1 MRVDGAT
8 ARVMAPT
15 LPPSGDAACEIA
27 TRTGKGTP
35 TIGRVST
42 GTTAPAPDVG
52 TGHGGTDTATRITRI
67 LDERR
72 RLLPAIRAEVA
83 RWRTVDEQLAAL
95 SAAVEALRTHATT
108 PAELRDAL
116 VLPFVEAREGA
127 AEAVRLLRVLEARF
141 ARDTVNVGVSGQ
153 ARVGKS
159 TLLQSVSGLGD
170 DQIPTGQALP
180 VTAVRSRIFHAPDL
194 RRATLRLHSFD
205 TFVSEVLAPYHAEL
219 DIAGLPATPDEF
231 RRWSYPQASQSPGS
245 PASEADGGRAEG
257 LRPTAAPDRPS
268 WVTMLNRLRAM
279 QASFPT
285 YEHHLTGGERVV
297 PLEELRPWVAYPTN
311 AEEQAPGPVSRRY
324 LAVRD
329 VRIDCPF
336 PHAQVRHLGIVDL
349 PGLGEFAAG
358 ADQHHVGG
366 LQNEVDVV
374 LMVKRPVE
382 GMAYWG
388 DADARALDLIDSAR
402 GFADRRDFVFLV
414 LNTGDTAEAL
424 VTALRDHIRGQVNS
438 GVPDQFF
445 RVLECDAADTAD
457 VFAHVLSPVLDHLA
471 ARMPAMDAD
480 TFAGT
485 RAELRAT
492 AQRIG
497 MLTDDLGRALASVAQ
512 ASGSVAEDL
521 DLRARRLRQDL
532 SGALVGLVSELRVQA
547 RAVGEDQDYTEAVE
561 RAYGATRAWIGGGLG
576 IGEEAWR
583 DEALR
588 NMTVDR
594 NSSRFAGDELNRV
607 RVEISSCFEEID
619 VYFAARVRALWEQ
632 VAAILRAHT
641 GTLLDGP
648 APRGLADS
656 PAPRGVADNPAPRGV
671 ADNPAPR
678 GVADNTAGEA
688 ALRLFAELLA
698 EASEP
703 CPRLRRAVEQ
713 LLTVRLDY
721 RSQLHPRV
729 RAELDGL
736 TLQERDPVTGEQRN
750 RVVVEVSADGAERL
764 YSFVV
769 QMAEQAAYLTK
780 KALLLREGVTP
791 ALVLHAAA
799 EQLEDTMIR
808 SGDSEREFK
817 RLARSYRDEIWP
829 GVFGEIDAANA
840 RVAAVA
846 RAREALVGTLTE
858 ERDRD
863 RAPDHG
869 VSGLVPSNEE
879 AK

>member
-1 MRVDGAT
+1 M
-8 ARVMAPT
+8 
-15 LPPSGDAACEIA
+15 
-27 TRTGKGTP
+27 
-35 TIGRVST
+35 ST
-42 GTTAPAPDVG
+42 GTTVPAADDAGPAAGFPRDPATDAATG
-52 TGHGGTDTATRITRI
+52 TGTDTAARIARI
-67 LDERR
+67 LDDRR
-72 RLLPAIRAEVA
+72 RLLPGIRAEVA
-83 RWRTVDEQLAAL
+83 RWRAVDDRLAAL
-95 SAAVEALRTHATT
+95 ATAVEALRTHATT

-116 VLPFVEAREGA
+116 ALPFAEAREGA

-141 ARDTVNVGVSGQ
+141 ARDTVNIGVSGQ

-194 RRATLRLHSFD
+194 RRATLRLHTFD
-205 TFVSEVLAPYHAEL
+205 TFVTEVVAPYHAEL
-219 DIAGLPATPDEF
+219 DIAGLP
-231 RRWSYPQASQSPGS
+231 GS
-245 PASEADGGRAEG
+245 PAEFHGWVYPEPSPPPGPPASGGNNRRVEG
-257 LRPTAAPDRPS
+257 LRPTTAPDDVPADRPS

-279 QASFPT
+279 QESFPT
-285 YEHHLTGGERVV
+285 YVHDLTGGERTV
-297 PLEELRPWVAYPTN
+297 PLEELRAWVAYPTN
-311 AEEQAPGPVSRRY
+311 AEEQAARQRGSGPVARRY

-349 PGLGEFAAG
+349 PGLGEFAAR

-388 DADARALDLIDSAR
+388 DADARALDLVDSAR

-445 RVLECDAADTAD
+445 RVLETDAADAAD

-480 TFAGT
+480 TLAGT
-485 RAELRAT
+485 RGELRAT

-497 MLTDDLGRALASVAQ
+497 VLTDDLGRALASVAQ

-532 SGALVGLVSELRVQA
+532 SGALVGLVSQLRAQA
-547 RAVGEDQDYTEAVE
+547 RAVGEDQDYTDAVE
-561 RAYGATRAWIGGGLG
+561 RAYTATRAWIADGLG
-576 IGEEAWR
+576 VGAQAWR

-588 NMTVDR
+588 SMTVDR
-594 NSSRFAGDELNRV
+594 NSSRYAGDELNRV

-632 VAAILRAHT
+632 VADIVRDHT
-641 GTLLDGP
+641 GVLLG
-648 APRGLADS
+648 A
-656 PAPRGVADNPAPRGV
+656 
-671 ADNPAPR
+671 
-678 GVADNTAGEA
+678 TAGED
-688 ALRLFAELLA
+688 ALRRFAALLA

-736 TLQERDPVTGEQRN
+736 TLQERDPITGEQRN
-750 RVVVEVSADGAERL
+750 RVVVEVSADGAEQL
-764 YSFVV
+764 YAFVA

-829 GVFGEIDAANA
+829 GVFGEVDAANA
-840 RVAAVA
+840 RVAAVG
-846 RAREALVGTLTE
+846 RARTALVATLAEGTT
-858 ERDRD
+858 
-863 RAPDHG
+863 
-869 VSGLVPSNEE
+869 
-879 AK
+879 

>member
-1 MRVDGAT
+1 
-8 ARVMAPT
+8 
-15 LPPSGDAACEIA
+15 
-27 TRTGKGTP
+27 
-35 TIGRVST
+35 VS
-42 GTTAPAPDVG
+42 TTAPAPS
-52 TGHGGTDTATRITRI
+52 GTDAGTDAHTGASDSGASDSGASDTEARIARI
-67 LDERR
+67 LADRR
-72 RLLPAIRAEVA
+72 RLLPGVRAEVE
-83 RWRTVDEQLAAL
+83 RWRTADEQLAAL
-95 SAAVEALRTHATT
+95 AAAVEALRTHATT
-108 PAELRDAL
+108 PAELGEAL
-116 VLPFVEAREGA
+116 ALPFADAREGA
-127 AEAVRLLRVLEARF
+127 AEAVRLLRVLEARL
-141 ARDTVNVGVSGQ
+141 ARDTVNIGVSGQ

-180 VTAVRSRIFHAPDL
+180 VTAVRSRIFHTPDL

-205 TFVSEVLAPYHAEL
+205 TFVADVVAPYHAEL
-219 DIAGLPATPDEF
+219 DVAGLPASPDEF
-231 RRWSYPQASQSPGS
+231 RHWAYPKPSQPPGS
-245 PASEADGGRAEG
+245 PASGAGGGRAEG
-257 LRPTAAPDRPS
+257 LRLTAAPDEAESSGALADRPS

-285 YEHHLTGGERVV
+285 YEHDLTGGERVL
-297 PLEELRPWVAYPTN
+297 PIEELRPWVAYPTN
-311 AEEQAPGPVSRRY
+311 EQEQQTGLVSRRY

-336 PHAQVRHLGIVDL
+336 PHARVRHLGIVDL
-349 PGLGEFAAG
+349 PGLGEFAAR
-358 ADQHHVGG
+358 ADQHHVEG
-366 LQNEVDVV
+366 LQNEVDAV
-374 LMVKRPVE
+374 LIVKRPVE

-414 LNTGDTAEAL
+414 VNSGETAEAL

-445 RVLECDAADTAD
+445 RVLECDAADPGD
-457 VFAHVLSPVLDHLA
+457 VHARVLAPVLAHLA
-471 ARMPAMDAD
+471 ARMPAMDA
-480 TFAGT
+480 AAIEGT

-497 MLTDDLGRALASVAQ
+497 TLADDVTRVLSSVAQ
-512 ASGSVAEDL
+512 SSGSVAEDL
-521 DLRARRLRQDL
+521 DVRSRRLRQDL
-532 SGALVGLVSELRVQA
+532 SGALVGLVGELRAQA
-547 RAVGEDQDYTEAVE
+547 RAVGEDQEYTDAVE
-561 RAYGATRAWIGGGLG
+561 RAYAATRAWITGGLG
-576 IGEEAWR
+576 IGEQAWR

-588 NMTVDR
+588 SMTVDR
-594 NSSRFAGDELNRV
+594 NSSRYAGDELNRV

-619 VYFAARVRALWEQ
+619 VYFAARVRALWER
-632 VAAILRAHT
+632 VAGIVRSTT
-641 GTLLDGP
+641 GELLGP
-648 APRGLADS
+648 EPDAA
-656 PAPRGVADNPAPRGV
+656 
-671 ADNPAPR
+671 
-678 GVADNTAGEA
+678 TGEE
-688 ALRLFAELLA
+688 ALRRFVALLA
-698 EASEP
+698 GASEP

-713 LLTVRLDY
+713 LLSVRLDY

-736 TLQERDPVTGEQRN
+736 TLQERDPVSGEQRN
-750 RVVVEVSADGAERL
+750 RVVVEVSPDGAEQL
-764 YSFVV
+764 YAFVV

-840 RVAAVA
+840 RVARVV
-846 RAREALVGTLTE
+846 RAREALVTTLTGGG
-858 ERDRD
+858 DRD
-863 RAPDHG
+863 RPPDRN
-869 VSGLVPSNEE
+869 VSRMSPGLVPPGKEE

>member
-1 MRVDGAT
+1 VG
-8 ARVMAPT
+8 P
-15 LPPSGDAACEIA
+15 
-27 TRTGKGTP
+27 P
-35 TIGRVST
+35 TIGQVST
-42 GTTAPAPDVG
+42 STTAPAAGADSAP
-52 TGHGGTDTATRITRI
+52 GGGDTAGRIARI
-67 LDERR
+67 LDDRR
-72 RLLPAIRAEVA
+72 RLLPGIRAEVA
-83 RWRTVDEQLAAL
+83 RWQAVDGQLAVLAG
-95 SAAVEALRTHATT
+95 AVEALRVHATT
-108 PAELRDAL
+108 PEDLRDAL
-116 VLPFVEAREGA
+116 VLPFAEAREGT

-180 VTAVRSRIFHAPDL
+180 VTAVRSRIFHAPEL

-205 TFVSEVLAPYHAEL
+205 TFVSDVLAPYHAEL
-219 DIAGLPATPDEF
+219 DVAGLPATPDEF
-231 RRWSYPQASQSPGS
+231 RRWSYPKPDDAPAPPPGS
-245 PASEADGGRAEG
+245 PASDGRDGRAEG
-257 LRPTAAPDRPS
+257 LHLTAAPS

-285 YEHHLTGGERVV
+285 YEHDLTGGERVV

-311 AEEQAPGPVSRRY
+311 AEEQDSQRIGQSPVRRY

-349 PGLGEFAAG
+349 PGLGEFAAR

-388 DADARALDLIDSAR
+388 DADARALDLVDSAR

-414 LNTGDTAEAL
+414 LNTGDAAEAL

-445 RVLECDAADTAD
+445 RVLETDAADPAD
-457 VFAHVLSPVLDHLA
+457 VFARVLSPVLDHLA

-480 TFAGT
+480 TVDGT

-497 MLTDDLGRALASVAQ
+497 VLTADLGRVLGSVAQ

-521 DLRARRLRQDL
+521 DQRARRLRQDL
-532 SGALVGLVSELRVQA
+532 SGALVGLVSELRAKA
-547 RAVGEDQDYTEAVE
+547 RAVGEDQDYTDAVE
-561 RAYGATRAWIGGGLG
+561 RAYTTTRTWVANGLG
-576 IGEEAWR
+576 VGEEAWR

-594 NSSRFAGDELNRV
+594 NSSRYAGDELNRV

-619 VYFAARVRALWEQ
+619 VYFAARVRRLWEQ
-632 VAAILRAHT
+632 VAEILREHT
-641 GTLLDGP
+641 GALLDG
-648 APRGLADS
+648 ATGEEALRRFTALLAD
-656 PAPRGVADNPAPRGV
+656 
-671 ADNPAPR
+671 
-678 GVADNTAGEA
+678 
-688 ALRLFAELLA
+688 
-698 EASEP
+698 ASEP

-713 LLTVRLDY
+713 LLMVRLDY

-736 TLQERDPVTGEQRN
+736 TLQERDPITGEQRN
-750 RVVVEVSADGAERL
+750 RVVVEVSADGAEQL
-764 YSFVV
+764 YAFVV

-817 RLARSYRDEIWP
+817 RLARSYRDGIWP

-840 RVAAVA
+840 RVASVA
-846 RAREALVGTLTE
+846 RARDTLVTLLAE
-858 ERDRD
+858 EIR
-863 RAPDHG
+863 
-869 VSGLVPSNEE
+869 
-879 AK
+879 

>member
-1 MRVDGAT
+1 
-8 ARVMAPT
+8 
-15 LPPSGDAACEIA
+15 
-27 TRTGKGTP
+27 
-35 TIGRVST
+35 VST
-42 GTTAPAPDVG
+42 GTTARLAAAEAGAADPDG
-52 TGHGGTDTATRITRI
+52 TAARIARI
-67 LDERR
+67 LDDRR
-72 RLLPAIRAEVA
+72 RLLPAIRTTAA
-83 RWRTVDEQLAAL
+83 RWRGVDEQLAAL
-95 SAAVEALRTHATT
+95 EAAVDALRIHATT
-108 PAELRDAL
+108 PEELRAAL
-116 VLPFVEAREGA
+116 ALPFAEAREGA
-127 AEAVRLLRVLEARF
+127 AEAVRLLRVLEARL
-141 ARDTVNVGVSGQ
+141 ARDTVNIGVSGQ

-180 VTAVRSRIFHAPDL
+180 VTAVRSRIFHAPEL

-205 TFVSEVLAPYHAEL
+205 SFVADVLAPYHAEL
-219 DIAGLPATPDEF
+219 DIAGLPASPEEF
-231 RRWSYPQASQSPGS
+231 RRWRYPAPDSA
-245 PASEADGGRAEG
+245 PA
-257 LRPTAAPDRPS
+257 DRPS

-285 YEHHLTGGERVV
+285 YEHELTGGERVV

-311 AEEQAPGPVSRRY
+311 AEEQGAGPVPRRY

-336 PHAQVRHLGIVDL
+336 PHAQVRRLGIVDL
-349 PGLGEFAAG
+349 PGLGEFAAR
-358 ADQHHVGG
+358 ADEHHVGG

-388 DADARALDLIDSAR
+388 DADARALDLVDSAR

-414 LNTGDTAEAL
+414 LNTGDTTPAL

-438 GVPDQFF
+438 GDPDRFF
-445 RVLECDAADTAD
+445 RVLECDAADQAD
-457 VFAHVLSPVLDHLA
+457 VFAHVLAPALAHLA
-471 ARMPAMDAD
+471 ERMPAMDAD
-480 TFAGT
+480 TLAGT

-492 AQRIG
+492 AQRITV
-497 MLTDDLGRALASVAQ
+497 LADDLGRVLSTVAQ
-512 ASGSVAEDL
+512 SSGSVAEDL
-521 DLRARRLRQDL
+521 DARARRLRQDL
-532 SGALVGLVSELRVQA
+532 SGALVGLVGELRRQA
-547 RAVGEDQDYTEAVE
+547 RVVGEDEEYVGAVE
-561 RAYGATRAWIGGGLG
+561 HAYVGTRSWIADGLG
-576 IGEEAWR
+576 TGEQAWR

-588 NMTVDR
+588 SMTVDR
-594 NSSRFAGDELNRV
+594 NSSRYAGDELNRV

-619 VYFAARVRALWEQ
+619 VYFSARVQALWER
-632 VAAILRAHT
+632 VAAILRGHT
-641 GTLLDGP
+641 GSL
-648 APRGLADS
+648 LAD
-656 PAPRGVADNPAPRGV
+656 VE
-671 ADNPAPR
+671 
-678 GVADNTAGEA
+678 GEHALRRFA
-688 ALRLFAELLA
+688 ALLA
-698 EASEP
+698 DASEP

-736 TLQERDPVTGEQRN
+736 TLQERDPITGEQRN
-750 RVVVEVSADGAERL
+750 RVVVETSADGAEQL
-764 YSFVV
+764 YAFVV

-817 RLARSYRDEIWP
+817 RLSRSYRDEIWP

-846 RAREALVGTLTE
+846 RARAALVACLTGVE
-858 ERDRD
+858 ET
-863 RAPDHG
+863 
-869 VSGLVPSNEE
+869 E
-879 AK
+879 

>member
-1 MRVDGAT
+1 MSTT
-8 ARVMAPT
+8 ARIPAP
-15 LPPSGDAACEIA
+15 G
-27 TRTGKGTP
+27 
-35 TIGRVST
+35 
-42 GTTAPAPDVG
+42 PAPDHVVAG
-52 TGHGGTDTATRITRI
+52 DTVADADTGARIARI
-67 LDERR
+67 LDDRR
-72 RLLPAIRAEVA
+72 RLLPTIRAEVA
-83 RWRTVDEQLAAL
+83 RWQAVDERLAAL
-95 SAAVEALRTHATT
+95 GAAVETLRTHTTT

-116 VLPFVEAREGA
+116 ALPFAEAREGA

-141 ARDTVNVGVSGQ
+141 ARDTVNIGVSGQ

-194 RRATLRLHSFD
+194 RRATLRLHTFD
-205 TFVSEVLAPYHAEL
+205 TFVAEVVAPYHAEL
-219 DIAGLPATPDEF
+219 DIAGLPGTPEEY
-231 RRWSYPQASQSPGS
+231 RAWVYPEPAPTAPPAAGNGGRAEGSRPTAAQDAPADLSQPPGS
-245 PASEADGGRAEG
+245 PASDGGAGGAEG
-257 LRPTAAPDRPS
+257 PRLTPAPS

-279 QASFPT
+279 QAAFPS
-285 YEHHLTGGERVV
+285 YAADLTGGERVV

-311 AEEQAPGPVSRRY
+311 AEEQAARARGQSPARRY

-336 PHAQVRHLGIVDL
+336 PHAQVRRLGIVDL
-349 PGLGEFAAG
+349 PGLGELAAR

-374 LMVKRPVE
+374 LTVKRPVE

-388 DADARALDLIDSAR
+388 DADARALDLVDSAR

-445 RVLECDAADTAD
+445 RVLECDAADPAA
-457 VFAHVLSPVLDHLA
+457 VFAQVLTPVLDHLA

-480 TFAGT
+480 TLAGT
-485 RAELRAT
+485 RGELRAA

-497 MLTDDLGRALASVAQ
+497 VLTDDLGRALASVSQ

-532 SGALVGLVSELRVQA
+532 SGALVGLVTELRAQA
-547 RAVGEDQDYTEAVE
+547 RAVGEDQDYTDAVE
-561 RAYGATRAWIGGGLG
+561 RAYASTRAWIGSGLG
-576 IGEEAWR
+576 VGEQGWR

-588 NMTVDR
+588 SMTVDR
-594 NSSRFAGDELNRV
+594 NSSRYAGDELNRV

-619 VYFAARVRALWEQ
+619 VYFAARVRALWER
-632 VAAILRAHT
+632 VADVLRAHT
-641 GTLLDGP
+641 GTLLP
-648 APRGLADS
+648 EAS
-656 PAPRGVADNPAPRGV
+656 
-671 ADNPAPR
+671 
-678 GVADNTAGEA
+678 GED
-688 ALRLFAELLA
+688 ALRRFVGLLA
-698 EASEP
+698 GASEP

-713 LLTVRLDY
+713 LLLVRLDY

-750 RVVVEVSADGAERL
+750 RVVVEVSRDGAEQL
-764 YSFVV
+764 YAFVV

-840 RVAAVA
+840 RVAAVV
-846 RAREALVGTLTE
+846 RARDSLVAALVE
-858 ERDRD
+858 EI
-863 RAPDHG
+863 A
-869 VSGLVPSNEE
+869 
-879 AK
+879 

>member
-1 MRVDGAT
+1 
-8 ARVMAPT
+8 
-15 LPPSGDAACEIA
+15 
-27 TRTGKGTP
+27 
-35 TIGRVST
+35 VST
-42 GTTAPAPDVG
+42 GTTTPAPDAASGFPAAVD
-52 TGHGGTDTATRITRI
+52 DTAGRIALI
-67 LDERR
+67 LEQRR
-72 RLLPAIRAEVA
+72 RLLPGIRGEVA
-83 RWRTVDEQLAAL
+83 RWRGVDEQLATLA
-95 SAAVEALRTHATT
+95 AAVDELRAHATT
-108 PAELRDAL
+108 PDDLRDAL
-116 VLPFVEAREGA
+116 VLPFAHAREGA
-127 AEAVRLLRVLEARF
+127 AEAVRLLRVLETRF
-141 ARDTVNVGVSGQ
+141 ARDTLNIGVSGQ

-159 TLLQSVSGLGD
+159 TLLQAVAGLGD

-205 TFVSEVLAPYHAEL
+205 TFVTDVVAPYHAEL
-219 DIAGLPATPDEF
+219 DVAGLPASPEEF
-231 RRWSYPQASQSPGS
+231 RRWPYPETAGS
-245 PASEADGGRAEG
+245 GD
-257 LRPTAAPDRPS
+257 PDRPS
-268 WVTMLNRLRAM
+268 YVTMLNRLRAM

-285 YEHHLTGGERVV
+285 YEQHLTGGERVV
-297 PLEELRPWVAYPTN
+297 PLDELRPWVAYPTN
-311 AEEQAPGPVSRRY
+311 TQVQQAAQEQQAQQPGAGPVERRY

-349 PGLGEFAAG
+349 PGLGEFAAR

-366 LQNEVDVV
+366 LQNEVDAV

-388 DADARALDLIDSAR
+388 DADARALDLVDSAR
-402 GFADRRDFVFLV
+402 GFVAQRDFVFLV
-414 LNTGDTAEAL
+414 LNTGDTAPGL

-438 GVPDQFF
+438 GDADRFF
-445 RVLECDAADTAD
+445 RVLETDAADTGD
-457 VFAHVLSPVLDHLA
+457 VFARVLSPVLAHLA
-471 ARMPAMDAD
+471 ERMPAMDAD
-480 TFAGT
+480 TVAGT
-485 RAELRAT
+485 RAELHAVT
-492 AQRIG
+492 QRIQALAG
-497 MLTDDLGRALASVAQ
+497 DLGRVLSSVAQ
-512 ASGSVAEDL
+512 ASGSIAEDL
-521 DLRARRLRQDL
+521 DLRSRRLRQDL
-532 SGALVGLVSELRVQA
+532 SGALVGLVSELRQQA
-547 RAVGEDQDYTEAVE
+547 RAVGEDEDYTAAVE
-561 RAYGATRAWIGGGLG
+561 RAYAGTREWISGGLG
-576 IGEEAWR
+576 VGEQAWR

-594 NSSRFAGDELNRV
+594 NSSRYAGDELNRV

-619 VYFAARVRALWEQ
+619 VYFAARVRALWER
-632 VAAILRAHT
+632 VAEILAAQT
-641 GTLLDGP
+641 GTLLQ
-648 APRGLADS
+648 DS
-656 PAPRGVADNPAPRGV
+656 E
-671 ADNPAPR
+671 
-678 GVADNTAGEA
+678 GEA
-688 ALRLFAELLA
+688 ALRRFAALLA

-750 RVVVEVSADGAERL
+750 RVVVEVSADGAEQL
-764 YSFVV
+764 YSFVM

-840 RVAAVA
+840 RVAAVV
-846 RAREALVGTLTE
+846 RARDTLVATLAE
-858 ERDRD
+858 ES
-863 RAPDHG
+863 A
-869 VSGLVPSNEE
+869 
-879 AK
+879 

>member
-1 MRVDGAT
+1 M
-8 ARVMAPT
+8 
-15 LPPSGDAACEIA
+15 
-27 TRTGKGTP
+27 
-35 TIGRVST
+35 ST
-42 GTTAPAPDVG
+42 GTAAPGPGAAPD
-52 TGHGGTDTATRITRI
+52 TAARIARI

-72 RLLPAIRAEVA
+72 RLLPAIRTEVA
-83 RWRTVDEQLAAL
+83 RWQTVDGQLAGLA
-95 SAAVEALRTHATT
+95 AAVEALRTHATT
-108 PAELRDAL
+108 PAELRAAL
-116 VLPFVEAREGA
+116 ALPFAEAREGA

-141 ARDTVNVGVSGQ
+141 ARDTINIGVSGQ

-159 TLLQSVSGLGD
+159 TMLQSVSGLQD

-194 RRATLRLHSFD
+194 RRATLRLHTFD
-205 TFVSEVLAPYHAEL
+205 TFVTEVVAPYHAEL
-219 DIAGLPATPDEF
+219 DVPGLPATPDEF
-231 RRWSYPQASQSPGS
+231 RGWSYPKPDDAPADLSQ
-245 PASEADGGRAEG
+245 
-257 LRPTAAPDRPS
+257 PS

-285 YEHHLTGGERVV
+285 YAADLTGGERVV

-311 AEEQAPGPVSRRY
+311 AQEQEAQQPAAGPVTRRY

-336 PHAQVRHLGIVDL
+336 PHAQVRRLGIVDL
-349 PGLGEFAAG
+349 PGLGEFAAR

-366 LQNEVDVV
+366 LQNEVDAV

-402 GFADRRDFVFLV
+402 GFVDRRDFVFLV
-414 LNTGDTAEAL
+414 LNTGDTAPAL

-438 GVPDQFF
+438 GVADQFF
-445 RVLECDAADTAD
+445 RVLETDAADPAD
-457 VFAHVLSPVLDHLA
+457 VFAHVLAPVLEHLA

-480 TFAGT
+480 TLAGT
-485 RAELRAT
+485 RGELRTT

-497 MLTDDLGRALASVAQ
+497 VLADDLGRVLASVAQ

-521 DLRARRLRQDL
+521 DQRSRRLRQDL
-532 SGALVGLVSELRVQA
+532 SGALVGLVSQLRAQA
-547 RAVGEDQDYTEAVE
+547 RAVGEDQDYTDAVE
-561 RAYGATRAWIGGGLG
+561 RAYTATRGWIGDGLG
-576 IGEEAWR
+576 VGEQAWR
-583 DEALR
+583 EEALR

-594 NSSRFAGDELNRV
+594 NSSRYAGDELNRV

-632 VAAILRAHT
+632 VAEILRGHT
-641 GTLLDGP
+641 GMLLDETSG
-648 APRGLADS
+648 AETLHRFAD
-656 PAPRGVADNPAPRGV
+656 
-671 ADNPAPR
+671 
-678 GVADNTAGEA
+678 
-688 ALRLFAELLA
+688 LLA
-698 EASEP
+698 GASEP

-713 LLTVRLDY
+713 LLSVRLDY

-750 RVVVEVSADGAERL
+750 RVLVEVSADGAERL
-764 YSFVV
+764 YAFVL

-840 RVAAVA
+840 RVATVA
-846 RAREALVGTLTE
+846 RARDALVATLAE
-858 ERDRD
+858 EK
-863 RAPDHG
+863 
-869 VSGLVPSNEE
+869 S
-879 AK
+879 

>member
-1 MRVDGAT
+1 M
-8 ARVMAPT
+8 
-15 LPPSGDAACEIA
+15 
-27 TRTGKGTP
+27 
-35 TIGRVST
+35 ST
-42 GTTAPAPDVG
+42 GTAAPAPGTAPAPPADDDVEARL
-52 TGHGGTDTATRITRI
+52 DFI

-72 RLLPAIRAEVA
+72 RLLPGVRAEVT
-83 RWRTVDEQLAAL
+83 RWQTVDEQLAGLA
-95 SAAVEALRTHATT
+95 AAVEALRTHATT
-108 PAELRDAL
+108 PAELGEAL
-116 VLPFVEAREGA
+116 AFPFAEAREGV
-127 AEAVRLLRVLEARF
+127 AEAVRLLRVLETRF
-141 ARDTVNVGVSGQ
+141 ARDTVTIGVSGQ

-170 DQIPTGQALP
+170 EQIPTGKALP
-180 VTAVRSRIFHAPDL
+180 VTAVRSRIFHSPDL
-194 RRATLRLHSFD
+194 RRATLRLHSFE
-205 TFVSEVLAPYHAEL
+205 TFVADVVAPYHAEL
-219 DIAGLPATPDEF
+219 DIPGLPASPDEF
-231 RRWSYPQASQSPGS
+231 RRWSYPAPESAEQTGS
-245 PASEADGGRAEG
+245 G
-257 LRPTAAPDRPS
+257 PDRPS
-268 WVTMLNRLRAM
+268 WVAMLNRLRAM

-285 YEHHLTGGERVV
+285 YEHDLTGGERVV
-297 PLEELRPWVAYPTN
+297 ALEELRGWVAYPTHD
-311 AEEQAPGPVSRRY
+311 EEQAGLVARRY

-336 PHAQVRHLGIVDL
+336 PHARVRRLGIVDL
-349 PGLGEFAAG
+349 PGLGEFAAR
-358 ADQHHVGG
+358 AEQHHLGG
-366 LQNEVDVV
+366 LQNEVDAV

-388 DADARALDLIDSAR
+388 DADARGLDLVDSAR
-402 GFADRRDFVFLV
+402 GFVAQRDFVFLL
-414 LNTGDTAEAL
+414 LNTGDTSSGL
-424 VTALRDHIRGQVNS
+424 VRALRDHIRGQVNS
-438 GVPDQFF
+438 GAPDRFF
-445 RVLECDAADTAD
+445 RVLEADAADPAD
-457 VFAHVLSPVLDHLA
+457 VYARVLSPVLAHLVE
-471 ARMPAMDAD
+471 RMPAMDAD

-492 AQRIG
+492 AQQIEV
-497 MLTDDLGRALASVAQ
+497 LADDVGRVLSSVAQ
-512 ASGSVAEDL
+512 SSGSVAEDL

-532 SGALVGLVSELRVQA
+532 SGALVALVTELRAQA
-547 RAVGEDQDYTEAVE
+547 RAVGEDEDYTDAVE
-561 RAYGATRAWIGGGLG
+561 RAYTGARDWITGGLG
-576 IGEEAWR
+576 VGEQAWR

-588 NMTVDR
+588 TMTVDR

-619 VYFAARVRALWEQ
+619 VYFAARVRALWERI
-632 VAAILRAHT
+632 AAILATHT
-641 GTLLDGP
+641 GTLLDE
-648 APRGLADS
+648 
-656 PAPRGVADNPAPRGV
+656 V
-671 ADNPAPR
+671 
-678 GVADNTAGEA
+678 AGEE
-688 ALRLFAELLA
+688 ALRRFAEQLA
-698 EASEP
+698 QASEP

-750 RVVVEVSADGAERL
+750 RVVVEITSDGAEQL
-764 YSFVV
+764 YAFVV

-846 RAREALVGTLTE
+846 RARDALVAALGKE
-858 ERDRD
+858 I
-863 RAPDHG
+863 A
-869 VSGLVPSNEE
+869 
-879 AK
+879 

>member
-1 MRVDGAT
+1 MSTTSPGSET
-8 ARVMAPT
+8 AAR
-15 LPPSGDAACEIA
+15 IA
-27 TRTGKGTP
+27 
-35 TIGRVST
+35 
-42 GTTAPAPDVG
+42 
-52 TGHGGTDTATRITRI
+52 RI
-67 LDERR
+67 LADRR
-72 RLLPAIRAEVA
+72 RLLPGVRAEVE
-83 RWRTVDEQLAAL
+83 RWRRVDERLAELA
-95 SAAVEALRTHATT
+95 AAVESLRTHATT

-116 VLPFVEAREGA
+116 ALPFAQAREGA
-127 AEAVRLLRVLEARF
+127 AEALALLRVLEARLG
-141 ARDTVNVGVSGQ
+141 RDTVNIGVSGQ

-159 TLLQSVSGLGD
+159 TLLQSVSGLDD

-180 VTAVRSRIFHAPDL
+180 VTAVRSRIFHAPEL
-194 RRATLRLHSFD
+194 RRATLRLHTFD
-205 TFVSEVLAPYHAEL
+205 TFVTEVVAPYHAEL
-219 DIAGLPATPDEF
+219 DIAGLPATPEEF
-231 RRWSYPQASQSPGS
+231 RGWVYPKPDDA
-245 PASEADGGRAEG
+245 PADK
-257 LRPTAAPDRPS
+257 PS

-285 YEHHLTGGERVV
+285 YRHDLTGGERVV

-311 AEEQAPGPVSRRY
+311 AQEQAGQKIGHGVVARRY

-349 PGLGEFAAG
+349 PGLGEFAAR

-414 LNTGDTAEAL
+414 LNTGGTSEAL

-445 RVLECDAADTAD
+445 RVLESDAVVPAD
-457 VFAHVLSPVLDHLA
+457 VFTHVLSPVLDHLA
-471 ARMPAMDAD
+471 ARLPAMDAD
-480 TFAGT
+480 AVAGT
-485 RAELRAT
+485 RGELRAT
-492 AQRIG
+492 TQRIG
-497 MLTDDLGRALASVAQ
+497 VLADDLGRALASVAQ

-532 SGALVGLVSELRVQA
+532 SGALVGLVAQLRSQA
-547 RAVGEDQDYTEAVE
+547 RTVGEDQDYTDAVE
-561 RAYGATRAWIGGGLG
+561 RAYTATRTWITDGLG
-576 IGEEAWR
+576 VGEQAWR

-594 NSSRFAGDELNRV
+594 NSSRYAGDELNRV
-607 RVEISSCFEEID
+607 RVEISNCFEEID
-619 VYFAARVRALWEQ
+619 VYFTARVRALWEQ
-632 VAAILRAHT
+632 VAGILRTHT
-641 GTLLDGP
+641 GTLLGP
-648 APRGLADS
+648 G
-656 PAPRGVADNPAPRGV
+656 
-671 ADNPAPR
+671 
-678 GVADNTAGEA
+678 GED
-688 ALRLFAELLA
+688 ALRRFADLLA

-703 CPRLRRAVEQ
+703 CPRLGRAVEQ
-713 LLTVRLDY
+713 LLGVRLDY

-750 RVVVEVSADGAERL
+750 RVVVEVSPDGAAQL
-764 YSFVV
+764 YGFVV

-846 RAREALVGTLTE
+846 RARTALIKTMAE
-858 ERDRD
+858 ES
-863 RAPDHG
+863 A
-869 VSGLVPSNEE
+869 
-879 AK
+879 

>member
-1 MRVDGAT
+1 
-8 ARVMAPT
+8 
-15 LPPSGDAACEIA
+15 
-27 TRTGKGTP
+27 
-35 TIGRVST
+35 VST
-42 GTTAPAPDVG
+42 GTTAPAPDAASSAAVE
-52 TGHGGTDTATRITRI
+52 TPDAADTEARIARI

-72 RLLPAIRAEVA
+72 RLLPGIRAEVA
-83 RWRTVDEQLAAL
+83 RWQAVDEQLATLAG
-95 SAAVEALRTHATT
+95 AVEALRTHATT
-108 PAELRDAL
+108 PDGLRDAL
-116 VLPFVEAREGA
+116 ALPFAEAREGA
-127 AEAVRLLRVLEARF
+127 AEAVRLLRVLETRY
-141 ARDTVNVGVSGQ
+141 ARDTVNIGVSGQ

-205 TFVSEVLAPYHAEL
+205 SFVTDVVAPYHAEL
-219 DIAGLPATPDEF
+219 DIAGLPVSPDEF
-231 RRWSYPQASQSPGS
+231 RRWPYPDPESVPAQPPGS
-245 PASEADGGRAEG
+245 PTSHAEGGRPDWVR
-257 LRPTAAPDRPS
+257 LSAAPERPS

-285 YEHHLTGGERVV
+285 YAHHLTGGERVV

-311 AEEQAPGPVSRRY
+311 AQEQDAQRPGAGPVERRY

-349 PGLGEFAAG
+349 PGLGEFAAR

-366 LQNEVDVV
+366 LQNEVDAV

-388 DADARALDLIDSAR
+388 DADARALDLVDSAR
-402 GFADRRDFVFLV
+402 GFVAQRDFVFLV
-414 LNTGDTAEAL
+414 LNTGDTAPGL
-424 VTALRDHIRGQVNS
+424 VDALRDHIRGQVNS
-438 GVPDQFF
+438 GDADRFF
-445 RVLECDAADTAD
+445 RVLETDAADTRD
-457 VFAHVLSPVLDHLA
+457 VFARVLHPVLAHLA
-471 ARMPAMDAD
+471 ERMPAMDAD
-480 TFAGT
+480 TLAGT
-485 RAELRAT
+485 RAELHAVR
-492 AQRIG
+492 QRIEA
-497 MLTDDLGRALASVAQ
+497 LTGDLGRALSSVAQ

-521 DLRARRLRQDL
+521 DLRSRRLRQDL
-532 SGALVGLVSELRVQA
+532 SGALVGLVTELRQQA
-547 RAVGEDQDYTEAVE
+547 RAVGEDEDYTDAVE
-561 RAYGATRAWIGGGLG
+561 RAYTGTREWISTGLG
-576 IGEEAWR
+576 VGEQAWR
-583 DEALR
+583 DDALR
-588 NMTVDR
+588 TMTVDR
-594 NSSRFAGDELNRV
+594 NSSRYAGDELNRV

-619 VYFAARVRALWEQ
+619 VYFAARVRALWER
-632 VAAILRAHT
+632 VAAILAAHT

-648 APRGLADS
+648 DGSAL
-656 PAPRGVADNPAPRGV
+656 
-671 ADNPAPR
+671 
-678 GVADNTAGEA
+678 TGEA
-688 ALRLFAELLA
+688 ALRRFADLLA

-703 CPRLRRAVEQ
+703 CPRLRRAIEQ

-750 RVVVEVSADGAERL
+750 RVVVEVSPDGAEQL
-764 YSFVV
+764 YTFVA

-840 RVAAVA
+840 RVATVA
-846 RAREALVGTLTE
+846 RARDALVATLTE
-858 ERDRD
+858 ER
-863 RAPDHG
+863 A
-869 VSGLVPSNEE
+869 
-879 AK
+879 

>member
-1 MRVDGAT
+1 M
-8 ARVMAPT
+8 
-15 LPPSGDAACEIA
+15 
-27 TRTGKGTP
+27 
-35 TIGRVST
+35 ST
-42 GTTAPAPDVG
+42 STTAPVPDATADRQAG
-52 TGHGGTDTATRITRI
+52 TPGTASDTEARIAGI
-67 LDERR
+67 LADRR
-72 RLLPAIRAEVA
+72 RLLPEVTAEVQ
-83 RWRTVDEQLAAL
+83 RWRTVDEQLASLA
-95 SAAVEALRTHATT
+95 SAVDALRAHATT
-108 PAELRDAL
+108 PADLREAL
-116 VLPFVEAREGA
+116 VLPFAEAREGA
-127 AEAVRLLRVLEARF
+127 AEAVRLLRVLEARL
-141 ARDTVNVGVSGQ
+141 ARETVNVGVSGQ

-205 TFVSEVLAPYHAEL
+205 TFATDVVAPYHAEL

-231 RRWSYPQASQSPGS
+231 RHWSYPKPDDA
-245 PASEADGGRAEG
+245 PA
-257 LRPTAAPDRPS
+257 DRPS

-285 YEHHLTGGERVV
+285 YEHDLTGGERVL

-311 AEEQAPGPVSRRY
+311 AEEQAPGTVARRY

-349 PGLGEFAAG
+349 PGLGEFAAR

-366 LQNEVDVV
+366 LQNEVDAV

-402 GFADRRDFVFLV
+402 GFVDRRDFVFLV
-414 LNTGDTAEAL
+414 LNTGDTADAL
-424 VTALRDHIRGQVNS
+424 VTALRDHVRGQVNS
-438 GVPDQFF
+438 GVADQFF
-445 RVLECDAADTAD
+445 QVLECDAADTGG
-457 VFAHVLSPVLDHLA
+457 VFARVLSPVLAHLA
-471 ARMPAMDAD
+471 ARMPAMDAAAV
-480 TFAGT
+480 AGT
-485 RAELRAT
+485 RAELHAT

-497 MLTDDLGRALASVAQ
+497 TLADDLRRVLASVAQ
-512 ASGSVAEDL
+512 SSGSVAEDL
-521 DLRARRLRQDL
+521 DLRSRRLRQDL
-532 SGALVGLVSELRVQA
+532 SAALVGLVGELRAQA
-547 RAVGEDQDYTEAVE
+547 RAAGEDQAYTDAVE
-561 RAYGATRAWIGGGLG
+561 HAYAATRGWIIGGLG
-576 IGEEAWR
+576 TGEQAWR

-588 NMTVDR
+588 SMTVDR
-594 NSSRFAGDELNRV
+594 NSSRYAGDELNRV
-607 RVEISSCFEEID
+607 RVEISSSFEEID
-619 VYFAARVRALWEQ
+619 VYFAARVRALWDR
-632 VAAILRAHT
+632 VAQILRDHT
-641 GTLLDGP
+641 GALLGSESDATSGED
-648 APRGLADS
+648 ALRRFAALLAD
-656 PAPRGVADNPAPRGV
+656 
-671 ADNPAPR
+671 
-678 GVADNTAGEA
+678 
-688 ALRLFAELLA
+688 
-698 EASEP
+698 ASEP

-750 RVVVEVSADGAERL
+750 RVVVEVSPDGAEQL
-764 YSFVV
+764 YAFVV

-840 RVAAVA
+840 RVAAVV
-846 RAREALVGTLTE
+846 RTRDTLVATLAE
-858 ERDRD
+858 EK
-863 RAPDHG
+863 A
-869 VSGLVPSNEE
+869 
-879 AK
+879 

>member
-1 MRVDGAT
+1 M
-8 ARVMAPT
+8 
-15 LPPSGDAACEIA
+15 SI
-27 TRTGKGTP
+27 
-35 TIGRVST
+35 
-42 GTTAPAPDVG
+42 GTTAPVPDATANPQAG
-52 TGHGGTDTATRITRI
+52 TPVTASDTEARIAAI
-67 LDERR
+67 LADRR
-72 RLLPAIRAEVA
+72 RLLPDVRAESA
-83 RWRTVDEQLAAL
+83 RWQAVDEQLAAL
-95 SAAVEALRTHATT
+95 AAAVEALRTHSTT
-108 PAELRDAL
+108 PAELREAL
-116 VLPFVEAREGA
+116 VLPFAQAREGA
-127 AEAVRLLRVLEARF
+127 AEAVRLLRVLEARL
-141 ARDTVNVGVSGQ
+141 ARDTVNIGVSGQ

-205 TFVSEVLAPYHAEL
+205 TFVTDVVAPYHAEL
-219 DIAGLPATPDEF
+219 DIAGLPGTPEEF
-231 RRWSYPQASQSPGS
+231 RHWPYPKPSQPPGS
-245 PASEADGGRAEG
+245 PASDEHGRRAEG
-257 LRPTAAPDRPS
+257 HRLTAAPQPPGSPVSERHDRRAEGHRLTAAPDDVGPDGASDRPS

-279 QASFPT
+279 QQSFPT
-285 YEHHLTGGERVV
+285 YEHDLTGGERVL

-311 AEEQAPGPVSRRY
+311 AEEQQPGLVARRY

-336 PHAQVRHLGIVDL
+336 PHAQVRHMGIVDL
-349 PGLGEFAAG
+349 PGLGEFAAR
-358 ADQHHVGG
+358 ADEHHVGG
-366 LQNEVDVV
+366 LQNEVDIV
-374 LMVKRPVE
+374 LLVKRPVE

-402 GFADRRDFVFLV
+402 GFVDRRDFVVLV
-414 LNTGDTAEAL
+414 LNTGDTSDAL

-445 RVLECDAADTAD
+445 QVLECDAADTGD
-457 VFAHVLSPVLDHLA
+457 VFARVLSPVLAHLA

-480 TFAGT
+480 AVAGT
-485 RAELRAT
+485 RGELRAV
-492 AQRIG
+492 AQRIVT
-497 MLTDDLGRALASVAQ
+497 LTDDVARVLASVAQ
-512 ASGSVAEDL
+512 SSGSVAEDL
-521 DLRARRLRQDL
+521 DVRSRRLRQDL
-532 SGALVGLVSELRVQA
+532 SGALVGLVGELRAQA
-547 RAVGEDQDYTEAVE
+547 RAVGEDQDYTDAVE
-561 RAYGATRAWIGGGLG
+561 RAYATTRAWITDGLG
-576 IGEEAWR
+576 IGEQAWR

-588 NMTVDR
+588 AMTVDR
-594 NSSRFAGDELNRV
+594 NSSRYAGDELNRV

-619 VYFAARVRALWEQ
+619 VYFAARVQALWERIAQ
-632 VAAILRAHT
+632 ILRDHT
-641 GTLLDGP
+641 GALLGSESDAATG
-648 APRGLADS
+648 D
-656 PAPRGVADNPAPRGV
+656 D
-671 ADNPAPR
+671 
-678 GVADNTAGEA
+678 
-688 ALRLFAELLA
+688 ALRRFVALLA

-750 RVVVEVSADGAERL
+750 RVVVEVSPDGAEQL
-764 YSFVV
+764 YAFVV

-817 RLARSYRDEIWP
+817 RLARSYRDELWP
-829 GVFGEIDAANA
+829 GVYGEIDAANA
-840 RVAAVA
+840 RVASVA
-846 RAREALVGTLTE
+846 RARDTLVATLSE
-858 ERDRD
+858 EK
-863 RAPDHG
+863 A
-869 VSGLVPSNEE
+869 
-879 AK
+879 

>member
-1 MRVDGAT
+1 
-8 ARVMAPT
+8 
-15 LPPSGDAACEIA
+15 
-27 TRTGKGTP
+27 
-35 TIGRVST
+35 VST
-42 GTTAPAPDVG
+42 GTAAPAAGTAPAPPADDDVEARL
-52 TGHGGTDTATRITRI
+52 DVI

-72 RLLPAIRAEVA
+72 RLLPGVRAEVT
-83 RWRTVDEQLAAL
+83 RWQTVDEQLAGLA
-95 SAAVEALRTHATT
+95 AAVEALRIHATT
-108 PAELRDAL
+108 PAELGEAL
-116 VLPFVEAREGA
+116 AFSFAEAREGV
-127 AEAVRLLRVLEARF
+127 AEAVRLLRVLETRF
-141 ARDTVNVGVSGQ
+141 ARDTVTIGVSGQ

-170 DQIPTGQALP
+170 EQIPTGQALP
-180 VTAVRSRIFHAPDL
+180 VTAVRSRIFHSPDL
-194 RRATLRLHSFD
+194 RRATLRLHSFE
-205 TFVSEVLAPYHAEL
+205 TFVADVVAPYHAEL
-219 DIAGLPATPDEF
+219 DIPGLPASPDEF
-231 RRWSYPQASQSPGS
+231 RRWSYPVPESAEQTGS
-245 PASEADGGRAEG
+245 G
-257 LRPTAAPDRPS
+257 PDRPS
-268 WVTMLNRLRAM
+268 WVAMLNRLRAM

-285 YEHHLTGGERVV
+285 YEHDLTGGERVV
-297 PLEELRPWVAYPTN
+297 ALEELRGWVAYPTHD
-311 AEEQAPGPVSRRY
+311 EEQAGLVARRY

-336 PHAQVRHLGIVDL
+336 PHARVRRLGIVDL
-349 PGLGEFAAG
+349 PGLGEFAAR
-358 ADQHHVGG
+358 AEQHHLGG
-366 LQNEVDVV
+366 LQNEVDAV

-388 DADARALDLIDSAR
+388 DADARGLDLVDSAR
-402 GFADRRDFVFLV
+402 GFVAQRDFVFLL
-414 LNTGDTAEAL
+414 LNTGDTSSGL
-424 VTALRDHIRGQVNS
+424 VRALRDHIRGQVNS
-438 GVPDQFF
+438 GDPDRFF
-445 RVLECDAADTAD
+445 RVLEADAADPAD
-457 VFAHVLSPVLDHLA
+457 VYARVLSPVLAHLVE
-471 ARMPAMDAD
+471 RMPAMDAD

-492 AQRIG
+492 AQRIEV
-497 MLTDDLGRALASVAQ
+497 LADDVGRVLSSVAQ
-512 ASGSVAEDL
+512 SSGSVAEDL

-532 SGALVGLVSELRVQA
+532 SGALVALVTELRAQA
-547 RAVGEDQDYTEAVE
+547 RAVGEDQDYTDAVE
-561 RAYGATRAWIGGGLG
+561 RAYAGARDWITGGLG
-576 IGEEAWR
+576 VGEQAWR

-588 NMTVDR
+588 TMTVDR

-619 VYFAARVRALWEQ
+619 VYFAARVRALWERI
-632 VAAILRAHT
+632 AAILATHT
-641 GTLLDGP
+641 GTLLDE
-648 APRGLADS
+648 
-656 PAPRGVADNPAPRGV
+656 V
-671 ADNPAPR
+671 
-678 GVADNTAGEA
+678 AGEG
-688 ALRLFAELLA
+688 ALRRFAEQLA
-698 EASEP
+698 QASEP

-750 RVVVEVSADGAERL
+750 RVVVEITSDGAEQL
-764 YSFVV
+764 YAFVV

-846 RAREALVGTLTE
+846 RARDALVAAL
-858 ERDRD
+858 
-863 RAPDHG
+863 
-869 VSGLVPSNEE
+869 
-879 AK
+879 AKEIA

>member
-1 MRVDGAT
+1 M
-8 ARVMAPT
+8 P
-15 LPPSGDAACEIA
+15 
-27 TRTGKGTP
+27 TP
-35 TIGRVST
+35 TIGEVST
-42 GTTAPAPDVG
+42 TAAADRLDAAR
-52 TGHGGTDTATRITRI
+52 DTEARIAAI
-67 LDERR
+67 LADRR
-72 RLLPAIRAEVA
+72 RLLPGVRAEVE
-83 RWRTVDEQLAAL
+83 RWRTVDGQLAAL
-95 SAAVEALRTHATT
+95 AAAVEALRTHATT
-108 PAELRDAL
+108 PADLREAL
-116 VLPFVEAREGA
+116 ALPFADAREGA
-127 AEAVRLLRVLEARF
+127 AEAVRLLRVLEARL

-180 VTAVRSRIFHAPDL
+180 VTAVRSRIFHTPDL
-194 RRATLRLHSFD
+194 HRATLRLHSFD
-205 TFVSEVLAPYHAEL
+205 TFVADVVAPYHTEL
-219 DIAGLPATPDEF
+219 DIPGLPTSPDEF
-231 RRWSYPQASQSPGS
+231 RHWPYPKPDDA
-245 PASEADGGRAEG
+245 PA
-257 LRPTAAPDRPS
+257 DRPS

-279 QASFPT
+279 QASFST
-285 YEHHLTGGERVV
+285 YEHDLTGGERVL

-311 AEEQAPGPVSRRY
+311 AQEQQPGVVERRY

-349 PGLGEFAAG
+349 PGLGEFAAR
-358 ADQHHVGG
+358 ADQHHVEG
-366 LQNEVDVV
+366 LHNEVDAV
-374 LMVKRPVE
+374 LLVKRPVE

-414 LNTGDTAEAL
+414 VNAGGTADAL
-424 VTALRDHIRGQVNS
+424 TTALRDHIRGQVNS
-438 GVPDQFF
+438 GVADQFF
-445 RVLECDAADTAD
+445 QVLECDAADPAD
-457 VFAHVLSPVLDHLA
+457 VHTRVLAPVLTHLA
-471 ARMPAMDAD
+471 ARMPAMDAAAVD
-480 TFAGT
+480 GT

-497 MLTDDLGRALASVAQ
+497 ILTDDVRRVLASVAQ
-512 ASGSVAEDL
+512 SSGSVAEDL

-532 SGALVGLVSELRVQA
+532 SAALVGLVAELRAQA
-547 RAVGEDQDYTEAVE
+547 RTAGEDQDYTDAVE
-561 RAYGATRAWIGGGLG
+561 RAYAGTRAWITGGLG
-576 IGEEAWR
+576 IGEQAWR

-588 NMTVDR
+588 SMTVDR
-594 NSSRFAGDELNRV
+594 NSSRYAGDELNRV

-619 VYFAARVRALWEQ
+619 VYFAARVRALWER
-632 VAAILRAHT
+632 VAEIVRSHT
-641 GTLLDGP
+641 GALLG
-648 APRGLADS
+648 GLTGDDAL
-656 PAPRGVADNPAPRGV
+656 RRF
-671 ADNPAPR
+671 
-678 GVADNTAGEA
+678 A
-688 ALRLFAELLA
+688 ALLA
-698 EASEP
+698 GASEP
-703 CPRLRRAVEQ
+703 CPRLQRAVEQ

-750 RVVVEVSADGAERL
+750 RVVVEITADGAEQL
-764 YSFVV
+764 YAFVV

-840 RVAAVA
+840 RVARVA
-846 RAREALVGTLTE
+846 RAREALVATL
-858 ERDRD
+858 
-863 RAPDHG
+863 
-869 VSGLVPSNEE
+869 SNEE
-879 AK
+879 TA